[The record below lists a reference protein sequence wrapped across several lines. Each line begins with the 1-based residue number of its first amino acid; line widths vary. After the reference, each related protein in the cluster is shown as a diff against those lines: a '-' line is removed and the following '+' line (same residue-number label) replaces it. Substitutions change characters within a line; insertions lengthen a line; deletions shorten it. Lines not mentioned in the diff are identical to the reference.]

1 MEKTK
6 ILEALKKLRE
16 ETKKRNFNQSIDL
29 IINLKN
35 FDVKKDSVN
44 LFLELPY
51 KVKDKKIAG
60 FLNKKSN
67 LIDTI
72 TKQGF
77 DKYKDKKKIKKLVKS
92 YDFFISAASLMPAV
106 ASTFGRYLGPEGKM
120 PSPQLGI
127 LRQESEQ
134 EIKGVLEKFEKVVR
148 VKSKEPSLKF
158 CVGKENMKDEEIAE
172 NIEKAY
178 NSIINVLPRKKEN
191 VKNIM
196 IKFTMGKPL
205 KIE

>member
-35 FDVKKDSVN
+35 FGVKKDSVN

-72 TKQGF
+72 TKQEF
-77 DKYKDKKKIKKLVKS
+77 DRYRDKKKIKKLVKS

>member
-35 FDVKKDSVN
+35 FDVKKGSVN

-72 TKQGF
+72 TKQEF
-77 DKYKDKKKIKKLVKS
+77 DRYRDKKKIKKLVKS